1 MSIPKPNKS
10 IALRKIQRENMGTQ
24 VDPALVTAI
33 TTGVLNTIRGL
44 NTAGWFSPL
53 QPPLP
58 IAPDD
63 AKGRV
68 IDYPAGYNLRQ
79 IPRQEEEMSFW
90 HLRRFAEGCDVL
102 RTVIETRKDQF
113 KAMDWKVK
121 AREGFE
127 DQVTDDEITRI
138 ETFWQHPS
146 SEYDWDQWIGVLL
159 DDMFVIDAV
168 ALYPR
173 YTRGGDVYSIDIMDA
188 ATIKRV
194 IEDSGL
200 TPAPPSP
207 AYQQRLHGI
216 LAANYSA
223 DELYYIIRN
232 PRSYKLYG
240 YGPVEQIITTVN
252 IAIRR
257 ALSQLQ
263 YFTEGN
269 VPEAIAGV
277 PESWSLDMVKAFQM
291 YWDDMME
298 GNTAQ
303 RRHMKFVPFD
313 PSKIKEVRDP
323 LLKDIFDEW
332 LARIICYVFSVSP
345 QPFIKEMNRATAQT
359 NAQQAK
365 QEGLTPVIKFL
376 KRRLTY
382 LSNRYLKSPFVEFHF
397 DTDEDVDPLTQ
408 ATIDQIYV
416 GLKVLSPDEVREDR
430 FGLDPMTDAQKETAW
445 PGSTMDPAE
454 QAGATASAQIK
465 AGLPPPKPKPGGSV
479 NVSGNVAQME
489 QAMDLVKAALDAQR
503 PMKVVVAPTINVPER
518 QVRVEVG
525 DVNVTADIGS
535 ALEKEKAE

>member
-1 MSIPKPNKS
+1 
-10 IALRKIQRENMGTQ
+10 MGTQ

-63 AKGRV
+63 AKGRL

-79 IPRQEEEMSFW
+79 IPRQEEEMDFW
-90 HLRRFAEGCDVL
+90 HLRKFAENCDVL

-121 AREGFE
+121 AREDYE
-127 DQVTDDEITRI
+127 DKVSPDEITRV

-146 SEYDWDQWIGVLL
+146 SEYDWDQWVGVLL
-159 DDMFVIDAV
+159 EDMFVIDAV
-168 ALYPR
+168 AIYPR
-173 YTRGGDVYSIDIMDA
+173 FTRGGDVFSLDIMDGG
-188 ATIKRV
+188 TIKRV
-194 IEDSGL
+194 IDDEGR
-200 TPAPPSP
+200 TPAPPSV

-223 DELYYIIRN
+223 DELHYFMRN
-232 PRSYKLYG
+232 PRSYKFYG

-257 ALSQLQ
+257 AVNQLQ

-269 VPEAIAGV
+269 IPESIAGV
-277 PESWSLDMVKAFQM
+277 PETWSLDMIKSFQM
-291 YWDDMME
+291 YWDDILE

-332 LARIICYVFSVSP
+332 LARIICYCFSVSP
-345 QPFIKEMNRATAQT
+345 EPFVREMNRATAQT

-365 QEGLTPVIKFL
+365 MEGLTPVIKFL
-376 KRRLTY
+376 TRRITY
-382 LSNRYLKSPFVEFHF
+382 LTNRYLKSPYVEFHF

-430 FGLDPMTDAQKETAW
+430 YGLEPMTDANKEKAW
-445 PGSTMDPAE
+445 PGSTMSPAE
-454 QAGATASAQIK
+454 QAGATAQAQVR
-465 AGLPPPKPKPGGSV
+465 AGLAPPKPKPGSSV
-479 NVSGNVAQME
+479 NVSGNIAN
-489 QAMDLVKAALDAQR
+489 MDEAAALVKAVMDAQR
-503 PMKVVVAPTINVPER
+503 PMKVIVAPTINVPER
-518 QVRVEVG
+518 QVKVEVG
-525 DVNVTADIGS
+525 DVNVTADIGD
-535 ALEKEKAE
+535 AMRAKDE